1 MGCSQPYQFNLYI
14 FQVFLDELNASTCG
28 GFFKEV
34 IIDKMFEG
42 EVSDNAVL
50 ISRVFDYK

>member
-1 MGCSQPYQFNLYI
+1 MRCSQHHQFNLYV

-28 GFFKEV
+28 GFFKEM

-42 EVSDNAVL
+42 KVTDNTVL
-50 ISRVFDYK
+50 TSNYD